1 MELLASDYLFVLDD
15 DQPHAYSSHQKSC
28 FEWIEEELQ
37 VWIQIGWGFHN
48 IKDLAFCIFLLLAKT
63 TWWTTTSRRTLVT
76 NCVLGGT
83 DILDQ
88 LVQNEE
94 RKHQQLAQLLILSN
108 LKLFIYGYLLYHQIV
123 FLVVVQILL
132 CWLQK
137 LRKERVNIINDNS
150 LLGDEL
156 LRAILTQLEVGVWDV
171 DVLSL
176 FHALDDLLHK

>member
-1 MELLASDYLFVLDD
+1 
-15 DQPHAYSSHQKSC
+15 
-28 FEWIEEELQ
+28 
-37 VWIQIGWGFHN
+37 
-48 IKDLAFCIFLLLAKT
+48 
-63 TWWTTTSRRTLVT
+63 LVT

-123 FLVVVQILL
+123 FLIVMQILL

-156 LRAILTQLEVGVWDV
+156 LGAILTQLEVGVWDV
-171 DVLSL
+171 DILSL
-176 FHALDDLLHK
+176 FHALDDLLYK